1 MIWDLLL
8 LVIIYLFHLFCSG
21 WIYDWIDHRCGIS
34 PSEREAY
41 INQYDAQASK
51 GKNKLEIWCGET
63 LPGSRE
69 LRKWGRAHASDPRL
83 YDRCVWLDRLADLPV
98 TILILRFF
106 VSDRE
111 FLGLGPISTWW
122 LAAIAAY
129 DLILLLLGIRWR
141 RSIKG

>member
-34 PSEREAY
+34 PAEREAY
-41 INQYDAQASK
+41 INQYDARASK
-51 GKNKLEIWCGET
+51 GKSKLEIWCGET

-69 LRKWGRAHASDPRL
+69 LRKWGRSHALDPRL

-106 VSDRE
+106 VSDWE

-141 RSIKG
+141 RSTKG